1 MKAKNGSSP
10 SSPKLWAIV
19 TDMEKIFDV
28 KAIIIDKANNDKK
41 TYFFVH
47 NDTIAN
53 SMKIFQLK
61 DGLIDENKEIN
72 PQLKDLFDKTPNY
85 YIDISSDLLIKL
97 VDQLGGID
105 VGGVHIDGNA
115 AMKEVKNSHF
125 DLVIDG
131 IAKALGKKNLLLTVP
146 SLVNT
151 LKDTYKSDLNLM
163 DAIKIFI
170 SEIGELNDWKIDLI
184 TVNSKDDIIF

>member
-1 MKAKNGSSP
+1 M
-10 SSPKLWAIV
+10 
-19 TDMEKIFDV
+19 
-28 KAIIIDKANNDKK
+28 
-41 TYFFVH
+41 
-47 NDTIAN
+47 
-53 SMKIFQLK
+53 
-61 DGLIDENKEIN
+61 
-72 PQLKDLFDKTPNY
+72 FDKTPNY

-105 VGGVHIDGNA
+105 VGGLHIDGNA

-184 TVNSKDDIIF
+184 TVNSKDDIVF

>member
-1 MKAKNGSSP
+1 
-10 SSPKLWAIV
+10 
-19 TDMEKIFDV
+19 MEKIFDV

-61 DGLIDENKEIN
+61 DGLIDEGKEIN

-105 VGGVHIDGNA
+105 VSHYQGKINWSEVARNA
-115 AMKEVKNSHF
+115 NITYVY
-125 DLVIDG
+125 I
-131 IAKALGKKNLLLTVP
+131 KATDCSPYHPWSIL
-146 SLVNT
+146 
-151 LKDTYKSDLNLM
+151 
-163 DAIKIFI
+163 
-170 SEIGELNDWKIDLI
+170 
-184 TVNSKDDIIF
+184 

>member
-1 MKAKNGSSP
+1 
-10 SSPKLWAIV
+10 
-19 TDMEKIFDV
+19 MEKIFDV

-61 DGLIDENKEIN
+61 DGLIDEGKEIN

-115 AMKEVKNSHF
+115 ANNRRDNLRMICPNCDSQLETFKSKNKNSSRRNYWKEKILRKF
-125 DLVIDG
+125 NNDEEI
-131 IAKALGKKNLLLTVP
+131 KK
-146 SLVNT
+146 
-151 LKDTYKSDLNLM
+151 
-163 DAIKIFI
+163 
-170 SEIGELNDWKIDLI
+170 
-184 TVNSKDDIIF
+184 

>member
-1 MKAKNGSSP
+1 
-10 SSPKLWAIV
+10 
-19 TDMEKIFDV
+19 
-28 KAIIIDKANNDKK
+28 
-41 TYFFVH
+41 
-47 NDTIAN
+47 IAN

-61 DGLIDENKEIN
+61 DGIIDEGKEIN

-105 VGGVHIDGNA
+105 VGGLHIDGNA

-184 TVNSKDDIIF
+184 TVNSGNDIIF